1 MESWWILEEGESV
14 TLLRVWHLWMDHVPV
29 DGLTPKQTGLGGLL
43 LKRGH
48 EFREGKEAW
57 VDLEADR
64 GKTLSEHILY
74 EILKSLM
81 KVYKKS
87 CGQNTN
93 NIPQQSRRTWKWNW
107 GSFVFSP
114 QPQGLLRHD
123 FTLDTASIANPCPFT
138 PYNTFPPILLL
149 CAPLVTLKL
158 PSKPALPELL
168 QLLYQ
173 FHSCQKSSRPNSPAF
188 SFI

>member
-1 MESWWILEEGESV
+1 M
-14 TLLRVWHLWMDHVPV
+14 

-93 NIPQQSRRTWKWNW
+93 NIPQQSRRT
-107 GSFVFSP
+107 
-114 QPQGLLRHD
+114 
-123 FTLDTASIANPCPFT
+123 
-138 PYNTFPPILLL
+138 
-149 CAPLVTLKL
+149 
-158 PSKPALPELL
+158 
-168 QLLYQ
+168 
-173 FHSCQKSSRPNSPAF
+173 
-188 SFI
+188 